1 MAPNDSLLDE
11 PPVVQ
16 TTYSDKRRGFRF
28 DRRKRSTA
36 SNSSNPPQAPWSDQ
50 SQGSVW
56 SEAAMSD
63 GFRNGCCGRDGDLVP
78 PWMDWVESGIEFF
91 GCDESVPGKSVFG
104 RTLMIR
110 HAGHADEKKRD
121 YAKLHD
127 DFLEALLH
135 EHVEREAKQQQQKQ
149 HQQVGDSSLSSSG
162 GGSGPVT
169 PQRGYSTTAASS
181 FDGSNSG
188 ISSSAR
194 RRPSGD
200 SSFSDISGDSSSRGG
215 FGPPSFNSTKTQKRR
230 RPFRLHSHRQSPAR
244 PRHARVAPI
253 EAYTKMHQAHQPSIS
268 SSAPKARREN
278 LSIADLASEKHPK
291 PETMMHPECR
301 IQKDKGKG
309 EPIGSIISAK
319 GREACL
325 EKLRQKMELLM
336 QVALG
341 EERKGPTG
349 MKRRSAKIASE
360 RNGYTETR
368 SIIELRMGFL
378 SMQYG
383 LLLRWDTQRTGK
395 IVFIVLR
402 KMCHDSFYTKCA
414 AVSPG
419 EKPAITTSITK
430 RQLEAPPLVIR
441 NLIGNHAIY
450 QRPNG
455 TEVVFVDPP
464 YRIPQPEV
472 FTPSVL
478 SVEINNAAGL
488 SRRSRWTLSLT
499 FDNQAELMQLH
510 WNAQTNSFV
519 PKQGNVMQWEMAD
532 ITSFDLAAL
541 EIRLFEQRKR
551 PNAHNRLAATMT
563 MPLGGLVAQPSTS
576 QATSW
581 QVTIPCSH
589 DQKASVTFSFSHQSD
604 YAHWLY
610 KELDARRR
618 EEVSGFVWRAPFR
631 RVIKHMS
638 HDDHDDD
645 DDVGALW
652 DWLCS
657 LCFPENSTY

>member
-1 MAPNDSLLDE
+1 MAPNDFVLDE

-16 TTYSDKRRGFRF
+16 ATYNKRRNTYNVSK
-28 DRRKRSTA
+28 DST
-36 SNSSNPPQAPWSDQ
+36 PQAPWSEQ
-50 SQGSVW
+50 SQESVW
-56 SEAAMSD
+56 SEAAMSS
-63 GFRNGCCGRDGDLVP
+63 GFQNGCCGREGDLVP

-91 GCDESVPGKSVFG
+91 GCDESAPGKSVFG
-104 RTLMIR
+104 RTLLIR
-110 HAGHADEKKRD
+110 HGGEVDCRKRD

-135 EHVEREAKQQQQKQ
+135 EHVEREAMQQQQNL
-149 HQQVGDSSLSSSG
+149 GE
-162 GGSGPVT
+162 GSGPVT
-169 PQRGYSTTAASS
+169 PERGYSTAAS
-181 FDGSNSG
+181 FDNSSVG
-188 ISSSAR
+188 QTSR
-194 RRPSGD
+194 GD
-200 SSFSDISGDSSSRGG
+200 SSFSDISGDSSRGG
-215 FGPPSFNSTKTQKRR
+215 SGPPSSVSTGKSQKRR
-230 RPFRLHSHRQSPAR
+230 RPFRLHSSRES
-244 PRHARVAPI
+244 RHARVAPI
-253 EAYTKMHQAHQPSIS
+253 EAYTKMHQPKS
-268 SSAPKARREN
+268 SPRKRREN

-309 EPIGSIISAK
+309 EPVGSVISAK

-349 MKRRSAKIASE
+349 MKRRSAKVSQE
-360 RNGYTETR
+360 RNTYTETR

-378 SMQYG
+378 TMQYG
-383 LLLRWDTQRTGK
+383 LLLRWDTQHTGK

-402 KMCHDSFYTKCA
+402 KMCHDSFYKKCA
-414 AVSPG
+414 SDSPG

-430 RQLEAPPLVIR
+430 RQFDAPPLVIR
-441 NLIGNHAIY
+441 NLKGNHAIY

-464 YRIPQPEV
+464 FRVPQPEV
-472 FTPSVL
+472 FTPSLL
-478 SVEINNAAGL
+478 SVEINSAAGL

-510 WNAQTNSFV
+510 WNPQTNTFL
-519 PKQGNVMQWEMAD
+519 PKQGSVMQWEMAD

-541 EIRLFEQRKR
+541 EIRLFEQPKR
-551 PNAHNRLAATMT
+551 PNSHNRLTATMT

-631 RVIKHMS
+631 RVIKHVPG
-638 HDDHDDD
+638 DDHDDD
-645 DDVGALW
+645 DDVGDLW
-652 DWLCS
+652 DWLCG
-657 LCFPENSTY
+657 LCFPGSISH